1 MPAQLQTPEYARAM
15 FLVHGMDEDQATEET
30 GIRIGRQAIRDSP
43 DPVHIT
49 AVIHERA
56 LYNLVGTPEIM
67 VAQLTHLLELSHRR
81 NVVLQVVRDTGYF
94 AGMDGAFEIA
104 SGDAIPDTLLILA
117 MDDQTSEVQAQTR
130 KAIAL
135 FEDIRS
141 YALSAEES
149 RALIQEAIERW
160 NSQQH

>member
-1 MPAQLQTPEYARAM
+1 VPPGAGVLTIELGAADLGRVRFAAAPAP
-15 FLVHGMDEDQATEET
+15 
-30 GIRIGRQAIRDSP
+30 
-43 DPVHIT
+43 
-49 AVIHERA
+49 
-56 LYNLVGTPEIM
+56 
-67 VAQLTHLLELSHRR
+67 LLET
-81 NVVLQVVRDTGYF
+81 VLMLFELRQDLPAQVVRDTGYF
-94 AGMDGAFEIA
+94 ADMDGAFEIA